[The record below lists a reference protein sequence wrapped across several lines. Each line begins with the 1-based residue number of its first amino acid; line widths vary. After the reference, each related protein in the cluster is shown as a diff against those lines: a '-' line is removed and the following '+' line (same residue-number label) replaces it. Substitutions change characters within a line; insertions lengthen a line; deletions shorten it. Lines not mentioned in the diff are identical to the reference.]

1 MSLAEAAFKE
11 RVAKLIKVQLF
22 QKTQDGSW
30 NGGKMG
36 WAHWQT
42 KESYINLWYKPI
54 QEEKEPATQEKA
66 VQTDG
71 SAGAHRW
78 MLTVLSR
85 PIMLSKSYIMSVA
98 SALHCPQRNSDQ
110 GAAAPKEQQ
119 QALSVRTESSPC
131 PGKAFEYKQ
140 PEEGPLHHKQ
150 AQEDEEEDARERCA
164 NPACYY
170 TNNKI
175 SPFCCIA
182 CYESYNECHGAAESI
197 WINHDPVCDRRR
209 PERRVAAKSASN
221 EGRR

>member
-1 MSLAEAAFKE
+1 MCGPKNTKEIEDQAQKHELQEHDQDAEGEFYMSLAEAAFKE

-85 PIMLSKSYIMSVA
+85 PIMFSKSYIMSVA
-98 SALHCPQRNSDQ
+98 SAL
-110 GAAAPKEQQ
+110 
-119 QALSVRTESSPC
+119 ALPTEEFRSASC
-131 PGKAFEYKQ
+131 SF
-140 PEEGPLHHKQ
+140 
-150 AQEDEEEDARERCA
+150 
-164 NPACYY
+164 
-170 TNNKI
+170 
-175 SPFCCIA
+175 
-182 CYESYNECHGAAESI
+182 HGGGTS
-197 WINHDPVCDRRR
+197 RR
-209 PERRVAAKSASN
+209 PHN
-221 EGRR
+221 C